1 MARRQLPL
9 SASIFVVCTARCPP
23 VSGVTGTR
31 LPLSR
36 QLGRNSNGGLRKSDL
51 CFIKCKQ
58 QSGRDHVAGQRAA
71 FSALPLETFDRAI
84 LTGEGRPL
92 PSVLVTFMPRVL
104 LFQLLSCTDKVFL
117 NKRNMPL
124 FSYVLFYV

>member
-1 MARRQLPL
+1 MLLAK
-9 SASIFVVCTARCPP
+9 
-23 VSGVTGTR
+23 
-31 LPLSR
+31 
-36 QLGRNSNGGLRKSDL
+36 GLL
-51 CFIKCKQ
+51 
-58 QSGRDHVAGQRAA
+58 
-71 FSALPLETFDRAI
+71 SALPLETFDRETLA
-84 LTGEGRPL
+84 GEGRPL